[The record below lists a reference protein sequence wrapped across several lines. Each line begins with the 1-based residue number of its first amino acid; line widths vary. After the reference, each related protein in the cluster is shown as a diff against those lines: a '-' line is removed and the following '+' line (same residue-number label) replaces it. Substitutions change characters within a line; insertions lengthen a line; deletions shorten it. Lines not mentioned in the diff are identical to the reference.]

1 MRDTDGFGCYKGVPA
16 VIEKDWTAEFLGDN
30 CDADLFVFLTSV
42 DNLYLNFGK
51 KNQTALTDLTVP
63 RAHAYADAGEF
74 GADTMEPKVRA
85 AIRFCEERPDRECI
99 IGSIADAANVVAG
112 KAGTRIHY

>member
-1 MRDTDGFGCYKGVPA
+1 MGPLVMLVVLILFLIFIATSCIKIVP
-16 VIEKDWTAEFLGDN
+16 
-30 CDADLFVFLTSV
+30 
-42 DNLYLNFGK
+42 
-51 KNQTALTDLTVP
+51 Q
-63 RAHAYADAGEF
+63 AHAYADAGEF

-112 KAGTRIHY
+112 RAGTRIHY